1 MANDKIFLKAKN
13 TVLCFKQNSIR
24 YSTRNLHLISLD
36 PRFHSQNKTP
46 KKIRD
51 KDMPMRTGRD
61 KPTLLP
67 SLPMATVI
75 NTPKRKHIVLYK
87 SQRGVRTIFLYFF
100 NSYIT
105 LQVKQITG
113 QYHRLDVYLFIKV
126 YARDTNP

>member
-1 MANDKIFLKAKN
+1 
-13 TVLCFKQNSIR
+13 
-24 YSTRNLHLISLD
+24 
-36 PRFHSQNKTP
+36 
-46 KKIRD
+46 
-51 KDMPMRTGRD
+51 MPMRTGRD
-61 KPTLLP
+61 KPTALP